1 MPRLLPRRSAL
12 RHIRRGRMA
21 CAALLAVCCMSG
33 LSAPAL
39 ASDDQAVFASAT
51 LADTLLAEQRGGFRF
66 SGMDIRL
73 GADIRTFLN
82 NELVLHTILTIDEN
96 GFSKLQTVSSTLS
109 LADADA
115 LRNSVLSNGAIRM
128 NIGDNQ
134 VFLANEGR
142 TAIIHGNEGALQNI
156 LINTASN
163 ITASQDVT
171 ATLDLGGYQGFAATI
186 TADQL
191 GRSLGD
197 DVTRSIAGSIGR

>member
-1 MPRLLPRRSAL
+1 MYRPSLKRA
-12 RHIRRGRMA
+12 
-21 CAALLAVCCMSG
+21 
-33 LSAPAL
+33 AL
-39 ASDDQAVFASAT
+39 ASLVILPLLPATAEPPIDGDEALFASPGVSDEE
-51 LADTLLAEQRGGFRF
+51 LGEQRGGFQF
-66 SGMDIRL
+66 AGMEIKL

-82 NELVLHTILTIDEN
+82 NELALHTVITMDEN
-96 GFSKLQTVSSTLS
+96 GYSRVQTVGAGLT

-115 LRNSVLSNGAIRM
+115 IRNNVLSNGAIRM
-128 NIGDNQ
+128 NVGDSQ

-163 ITASQDVT
+163 ITATQDVT
-171 ATLDLGGYQGFAATI
+171 ATLDLQGYDGFAATV

-197 DVTRSIAGSIGR
+197 DVTRAISGSFGS